1 MMFRILSLPFRVL
14 GFALWFAGA
23 IVRSTAQVL
32 ADILSPGHGATPRIV
47 RMPLG
52 YATDRHVTMIS
63 IFITLTPGTLTIG
76 AIDQPNGER
85 TILVHS
91 MYHPTAEAAL
101 ADLHDMDRRM
111 MRSVT
116 IGEPA

>member
-1 MMFRILSLPFRVL
+1 MMFRTLSLPFRIL
-14 GFALWFAGA
+14 GFALWFAWA
-23 IVRSTAQVL
+23 IVRSTGQVL

-52 YATDRHVTMIS
+52 DTTDWHVTMIS

-76 AIDQPNGER
+76 AFNEPNGEH

-91 MYHPTAEAAL
+91 MYHPSAEAAL
-101 ADLHDMDRRM
+101 ADLYDMDRRM
-111 MRSVT
+111 TRSVT